1 MKYKFRE
8 QESPIMCNNLTMASG
23 LNPNLLSNNLP
34 RIKYEQAEV
43 YW

>member
-8 QESPIMCNNLTMASG
+8 QESPIMCNNLTMAS
-23 LNPNLLSNNLP
+23 NNLP